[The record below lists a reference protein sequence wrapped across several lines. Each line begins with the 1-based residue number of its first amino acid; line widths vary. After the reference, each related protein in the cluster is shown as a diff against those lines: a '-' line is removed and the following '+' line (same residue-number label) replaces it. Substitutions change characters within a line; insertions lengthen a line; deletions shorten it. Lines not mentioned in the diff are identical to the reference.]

1 MKTLTIDA
9 IVGAG
14 FHSVVIAQECERL
27 GLAEYDPSGNGNSM
41 RWSWRREKLE
51 GLDLDTLQELYT
63 SMREARETLD
73 AQMAEQPEPS
83 LIVLN

>member
-27 GLAEYDPSGNGNSM
+27 GLANYDKHHM
-41 RWSWRREKLE
+41 RWSWRREQLEKLE
-51 GLDLDTLQELYT
+51 LDTLQELYT

-73 AQMAEQPEPS
+73 AQMASQPEPS
-83 LIVLN
+83 LIVLQ